1 MLKLSRKICFINPEK
16 GILEGW
22 NIWNIGKISIKFKFV
37 LIIITILFAGLNG
50 FGQKVVRTTGKA
62 QVRMETN
69 MTTDQAYEQAE
80 QLAMINAIENAFGT
94 YVEQQMDMTIEEGKT
109 AYNIIGTT
117 KVKGDWI
124 ETIDIDF
131 RENVE
136 VESGKYGKKQNVKY
150 VSCNI
155 KGRVR
160 ESISKANLEYIVM
173 NCPDQACRT
182 FDFYDGEQL
191 YLYFKSPVNGYVSVY
206 VDEGDITYR
215 LLPYVTMGDEYQSG
229 VKVEGDVGYTF
240 FSESKNIFDN
250 AIVDEIEMYTNKK
263 LEYNNIYIIFAE
275 EAFVKPVL
283 NDKELVDNRI
293 LPKSLESEKFQEWL
307 QGNRASS
314 PSFQEH
320 KIKISIKHK

>member
-1 MLKLSRKICFINPEK
+1 M
-16 GILEGW
+16 
-22 NIWNIGKISIKFKFV
+22 KFKFV
-37 LIIITILFAGLNG
+37 LIHIVVLLTGLNA
-50 FGQKVVRTTGKA
+50 FGQKVIRTTGKA

-94 YVEQQMDMTIEEGKT
+94 YVEQQMDMTIEDGET

-124 ETIDIDF
+124 KTIGKEFSEWNEI
-131 RENVE
+131 
-136 VESGKYGKKQNVKY
+136 ESGKYGKKQSIKY
-150 VSCNI
+150 ISCNI

-160 ESISKANLEYIVM
+160 ESMPKANLEYIVM
-173 NCPDQACRT
+173 NCPEQACRT
-182 FDFYDGEQL
+182 FNFYDGEQL
-191 YLYFKSPVNGYVSVY
+191 YLHFKSPANGYVSVY

-215 LLPYVTMGDEYQSG
+215 LLPYVTMGDDYQSG
-229 VKVEGDVGYTF
+229 VKIEGDVGYTF

-250 AIVDEIEMYTNKK
+250 VIVDEIEMYTNKK

-307 QGNRASS
+307 QGNRASL
-314 PSFQEH
+314 PSFQEK